1 MARNLRSTCRRGLHM
16 TVTARGEV
24 LAFEGEKPSQF
35 HGIVGHS
42 PALRIMIGKIAA
54 LATSRS
60 TVLIVGE
67 SGTGKELIA
76 RAIHRA
82 SAPNLPFVALNCA
95 ALPKD
100 LIESELFGYVRG
112 AFSGANQEQLGLFR
126 SAQGGTL
133 FLDEITEM
141 SPETQAKL
149 LRAIQERCVRP
160 VGGTREIPV
169 DVRIIASTNREP
181 EIAVRDGQLRK
192 DLYYRLAVGVVR
204 AAPLRE
210 RTEDLWLLVRHFIDL
225 FNERFAKP
233 VKVTA
238 IEAAAFELLTH
249 YQWPGNV
256 RELGNAIEAALSF
269 STSEILQRE
278 DFALSDQAPAEAPV
292 PLEPSLLEDTLQA
305 ETPVVFSS
313 LKKVERDHIVWTLY
327 NTGGNKALAARML
340 GISRKSLYD
349 RLAEHGLAD
358 SIRSANQAAVIRH
371 FRAQS
376 GSEVSASRV

>member
-1 MARNLRSTCRRGLHM
+1 M

-24 LAFEGEKPSQF
+24 LAFGGEKPGQF
-35 HGIVGHS
+35 HGIVGQS
-42 PALRIMIGKIAA
+42 PAVRNMISKISA
-54 LATSRS
+54 LAASRS
-60 TVLIVGE
+60 TVLIVGQ
-67 SGTGKELIA
+67 SGTGKELVA
-76 RAIHRA
+76 RAIHQA

-100 LIESELFGYVRG
+100 LIESELFGYVKG

-149 LRAIQERCVRP
+149 LRAIQEHCVRP

-181 EIAVRDGQLRK
+181 ETAIREGQLRK

-204 AAPLRE
+204 VAPLRE

-225 FNERFAKP
+225 FNTKFGKAI
-233 VKVTA
+233 KVTA
-238 IEAAAFELLTH
+238 IETAAFDLLTH
-249 YQWPGNV
+249 YSWPGNI

-269 STSEILQRE
+269 SSSEILQRE
-278 DFALSDQAPAEAPV
+278 DFALPEPVASESAVAPAPRIREDVTEA
-292 PLEPSLLEDTLQA
+292 EA
-305 ETPVVFSS
+305 PVVFSS

-358 SIRSANQAAVIRH
+358 SIRSASQAASVRH
-371 FRAQS
+371 LVAQS
-376 GSEVSASRV
+376 ANEVSASRA

>member
-1 MARNLRSTCRRGLHM
+1 M
-16 TVTARGEV
+16 TVTTPGEV
-24 LAFEGEKPSQF
+24 LAFEGPQPGQF
-35 HGIVGHS
+35 HGMVGDS
-42 PALRIMIGKIAA
+42 PAVRTMIRKIAA
-54 LATSRS
+54 LAAGRS

-67 SGTGKELIA
+67 SGTGKELVA
-76 RAIHRA
+76 RAIHQA
-82 SAPNLPFVALNCA
+82 GAPQLPFVALNCA

-100 LIESELFGYVRG
+100 LIESELFGYLKG

-160 VGGTREIPV
+160 VGGSREIPV

-181 EIAVRDGQLRK
+181 EQAVREGHLRK

-204 AAPLRE
+204 AAPLRD
-210 RTEDLWLLVRHFIDL
+210 RMEDLWLLVRHFVDL
-225 FNERFAKP
+225 FNARFERTL
-233 VKVTA
+233 KVTG
-238 IEAAAFELLTH
+238 IESAAFDLLTA
-249 YQWPGNV
+249 YSWPGNV

-269 STSEILQRE
+269 STSETLRRE
-278 DFALSDQAPAEAPV
+278 DFTLPEQTSAEAAVIPQAGIR
-292 PLEPSLLEDTLQA
+292 EDA
-305 ETPVVFSS
+305 PGPEAPVVFSS

-349 RLAEHGLAD
+349 RLAEHGLGD
-358 SIRSANQAAVIRH
+358 SIRSASQASAVRH
-371 FRAQS
+371 FAARALE
-376 GSEVSASRV
+376 EVSVQRA

>member
-1 MARNLRSTCRRGLHM
+1 MAPSLLCPSSGVHTM
-16 TVTARGEV
+16 TACGGM
-24 LAFEGEKPSQF
+24 LALDGDALPTF
-35 HGIVGHS
+35 HGIVGSS
-42 PALRIMIGKIAA
+42 PAVLAMNAKITT
-54 LATSRS
+54 LARTKS

-67 SGTGKELIA
+67 SGTGKELVA
-76 RAIHRA
+76 RATHQA
-82 SAPNLPFVALNCA
+82 SAPHRPFVALNCA

-100 LIESELFGYVRG
+100 LIESELFGYAKG

-181 EIAVRDGQLRK
+181 EKAVREGQLRK

-210 RTEDLWLLVRHFIDL
+210 RTEDLLLLVRHFVDL
-225 FNERFAKP
+225 FNAKFGKP
-233 VKVTA
+233 TKVTA
-238 IEAAAFELLTH
+238 IETAAFDLLTH
-249 YQWPGNV
+249 YPWPGNV

-269 STSEILQRE
+269 STSEILRRE
-278 DFALSDQAPAEAPV
+278 DFALADQVSSESAVALEPTVREDPVGAEA
-292 PLEPSLLEDTLQA
+292 A
-305 ETPVVFSS
+305 VVFRS
-313 LKKVERDHIVWTLY
+313 LKKVARDHIAWTLS

-349 RLAEHGLAD
+349 RLAEHGLGDLFRRTSEAAAM
-358 SIRSANQAAVIRH
+358 RST
-371 FRAQS
+371 
-376 GSEVSASRV
+376 